1 MLPGEVAKKVNLDDA
16 LAAVS
21 EHWAPPTVAELNDYD
36 IRLVKVAGAF
46 VWHAHPETDE
56 LFLVLAGRLRI
67 DFRGGAVEL
76 GPRELYVV
84 PRGVE
89 HRPVADEEAHVL
101 LVEPSATVN
110 TGTAGGARTAPRRL
124 L

>member
-1 MLPGEVAKKVNLDDA
+1 MLPGVSERVNLDEK
-16 LAAVS
+16 LAAFT
-21 EHWAPPTVAELNDYD
+21 ETWAPRTVAVLNNYD
-36 IRLVKVAGAF
+36 VRVVKLQGAF

-56 LFLVLAGRLRI
+56 LFLVLSGHLRLE
-67 DFRGGAVEL
+67 FRDRVVEL

-84 PRGVE
+84 PKGVE
-89 HRPVADEEAHVL
+89 HRPVAVDLVQVL

-110 TGTAGGARTAPRRL
+110 TGTAGGERTAPRRL